1 MVNQIEERLRV
12 IQNSIIILKMG
23 KTSENENEVKYKIRE
38 LHTEECQLLRELGI
52 K

>member
-23 KTSENENEVKYKIRE
+23 KTNENEKEVKYKIRK
-38 LHTEECQLLRELGI
+38 LHTEECQLLKELGI